1 MLGAHPFRM
10 KVGEL
15 CKRDVTTI
23 DPGETIVAAAKRMRE
38 EHVGDLVVVDD
49 GDRPI
54 GILTDRDLVVS
65 VIAAEIPAETLA
77 VRDVVRHGELVTTTP
92 DEDVDEL
99 LPRMRS
105 FAVRRVPVVDDAG
118 RLYGIVALDDVLAW
132 IRDDLAEATAIPRR
146 QRQEEARRRM

>member
-1 MLGAHPFRM
+1 M

-15 CKRDVTTI
+15 CKRGVTTI
-23 DPGETIVAAAKRMRE
+23 DPGESIVDAAKRMRE
-38 EHVGDLVVVDD
+38 EHVGDLVVVEPAE
-49 GDRPI
+49 GGERPI

-65 VIAAEIPAETLA
+65 VLAAELPNPDKLA
-77 VRDVVRHGELVTTTP
+77 IRDIVRRNELVTTTE

-105 FAVRRVPVVDDAG
+105 FGVRRVPVVDDAG
-118 RLYGIVALDDVLAW
+118 HLCGIIALDDILTW